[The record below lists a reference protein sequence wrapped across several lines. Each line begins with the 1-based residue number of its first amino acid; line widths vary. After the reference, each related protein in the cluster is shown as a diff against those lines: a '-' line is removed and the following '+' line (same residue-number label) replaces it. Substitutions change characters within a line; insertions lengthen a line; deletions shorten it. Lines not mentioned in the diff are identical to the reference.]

1 MYAHVYQ
8 VLGYSLEP
16 PCTTLLY
23 SHTHAVEHPHPHRN
37 PMGHC
42 EREDSKT
49 AQLSLPAHH
58 PYFLPSPV
66 SRLDPSMLLPRLPS
80 RLAAFRRT
88 FSTSTVHAEI
98 TALKNTTDVNIM
110 TNHIQALLAQ
120 ITQEQTNVFE
130 PDAILLDDP
139 EYTWSVSPAKGMAL
153 DTIFQETTANTS
165 SESERQTVAVESSSS
180 LDSLVFG
187 CVPPRSLSVIFERL
201 QNRGLL
207 KATTTTDTND
217 TTAMYD
223 LGSGDGLVCITAAM
237 LFPFTKVTGYEI
249 LPSLVTFSQQRA
261 EEYKALAAGL
271 GDTIDTV
278 DFQLKDCRDADWS
291 DGRVVFANS
300 PCFDPELM
308 GVLGD
313 RAQQLNSG
321 ALFISLGQ
329 SLNSAHLEL
338 IDQVCLPANG
348 LGTYGEPIP
357 RDEDEEGEGEREGE
371 GDESEDEE
379 DFSSANG
386 LFTFNVYQ
394 RIIDDDNKHQD
405 SCDVLLPS
413 ITDTATQ
420 SVMRAEGAFTPIMNV
435 ITNPANSDKARA
447 TSTLLLRACMTS
459 HASARELVALGV
471 LETIFTVM
479 APENAMMLQVCGVLL
494 LSELSTTRHG
504 QLAMLNDARLK
515 DTMTVLLDESQ
526 SSAPVVTAGVEI
538 AHNLSEFTRGC
549 DFLNDGGRIRQRL
562 SVLNDDGRAKSVCER
577 MDSSV

>member
-1 MYAHVYQ
+1 
-8 VLGYSLEP
+8 
-16 PCTTLLY
+16 
-23 SHTHAVEHPHPHRN
+23 
-37 PMGHC
+37 
-42 EREDSKT
+42 
-49 AQLSLPAHH
+49 
-58 PYFLPSPV
+58 
-66 SRLDPSMLLPRLPS
+66 MLLPRLPS